1 MSCQAGNV
9 WNRPFFS
16 RTGLRKITT
25 VTAPHLS
32 LNERMNSWTQSG
44 KPNDQWQDKEHFV
57 NSEPETEPESS
68 NQSEHRSIDG
78 NFREPFF
85 THNRKTL
92 RLPGFHPAVYNN
104 GVRAAGSFKN
114 SAGKASQH
122 TTSAN
127 DIQRLCRRQFAI
139 VQNFGCS

>member
-9 WNRPFFS
+9 WNRPIFS
-16 RTGLRKITT
+16 RIGLPKINS
-25 VTAPHLS
+25 VTAPYLS
-32 LNERMNSWTQSG
+32 LNEGMTSWTQNG

-68 NQSEHRSIDG
+68 NESEHRSIDG

-85 THNRKTL
+85 THNLKTL
-92 RLPGFHPAVYNN
+92 RLPGFHPALSNI
-104 GVRAAGSFKN
+104 GVRAAGSFKD

-139 VQNFGCS
+139 AQNFG

>member
-9 WNRPFFS
+9 WNRPIFS
-16 RTGLRKITT
+16 RIGLPKINR

-32 LNERMNSWTQSG
+32 LNEGMSSWTQSG

-57 NSEPETEPESS
+57 NREPETEPESS
-68 NQSEHRSIDG
+68 NQSERRSIESD
-78 NFREPFF
+78 FREPFF

-114 SAGKASQH
+114 SAGKAS
-122 TTSAN
+122 
-127 DIQRLCRRQFAI
+127 
-139 VQNFGCS
+139 